1 MQDDFEKT
9 QPGIAAAPARR
20 AVPDAYVGLWQRLIL
35 QRDSVPADVT
45 SNVFWLQTRGL
56 HADVR
61 IPAGRPDFGV
71 TRSIADFSR
80 DHLLWLAQQEGFAG
94 ITDVEGEV
102 CSWLRHMDFRPP
114 TRNRDIARM
123 VFIEDDIIVETGLEA
138 RYLEVWERVP
148 GSTGLSIALERVDA
162 QDRTAEPLE
171 YLLVAGE
178 YMMRARSRNTPSLG
192 PAESLV
198 ELIEREQSSDER
210 LRALVDFEISFAR
223 QTPGGW
229 RTQLSTLPFVEGR
242 SIVSGELLPA
252 PSDDGFVSLPGTPST
267 RWKVLE
273 WIDG

>member
-9 QPGIAAAPARR
+9 QPGVAAAPLRR
-20 AVPDAYVGLWQRLIL
+20 SVPAAYVGLWQRLIV
-35 QRDSVPADVT
+35 QRDAVAADVT
-45 SNVFWLQTRGL
+45 SNAFWLQTRGL

-71 TRSIADFSR
+71 ARSLTDLSR
-80 DHLLWLAQQEGFAG
+80 EHLLWLAQQEGFAG
-94 ITDVEGEV
+94 ITEVDGEV

-123 VFIEDDIIVETGLEA
+123 VFIEDDLIVETGLES

-148 GSTGLSIALERVDA
+148 GSAGLSVALERVDVQGRA
-162 QDRTAEPLE
+162 GEPLE

-178 YMMRARSRNTPSLG
+178 YMMRARSRGTPPLG

-198 ELIEREQSSDER
+198 ELIEREHASDER

-229 RTQLSTLPFVEGR
+229 RTQLSTLPYLEGR
-242 SIVSGELLPA
+242 SIVSGEVLPA
-252 PSDDGFVSLPGTPST
+252 PSDDGFVILPGNPST

>member
-1 MQDDFEKT
+1 MHDDFEKT

-35 QRDSVPADVT
+35 QRDAVPADVT

-71 TRSIADFSR
+71 ARSLSDTPR
-80 DHLLWLAQQEGFAG
+80 EQLLWLAQQEGFAG
-94 ITDVEGEV
+94 ITEVEGEV

-123 VFIEDDIIVETGLEA
+123 VFVEADLIVETGLEA

-162 QDRTAEPLE
+162 QGRTADPLE

-178 YMMRARSRNTPSLG
+178 YMMRARSRNTPPLG

-198 ELIEREQSSDER
+198 ELIERENGDDER

-242 SIVSGELLPA
+242 SIVSGEMLPA
-252 PSDDGFVSLPGTPST
+252 PGEDGFVVLPGNPPT

-273 WIDG
+273 WMDG